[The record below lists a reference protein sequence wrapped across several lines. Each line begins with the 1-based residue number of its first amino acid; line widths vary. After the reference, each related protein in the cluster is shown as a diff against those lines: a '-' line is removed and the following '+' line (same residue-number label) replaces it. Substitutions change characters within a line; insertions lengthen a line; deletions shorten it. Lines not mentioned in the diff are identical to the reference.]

1 MAPTFQ
7 RHNFRKLDIWKD
19 SIVLATDI
27 IKATRT
33 LPDIE
38 RFGLISQMNRSA
50 VSIPSNIAEGTARKS
65 DKSFVNFLEIALGS
79 GFELESQLIISNNV
93 EYIKTK
99 EFENLLSKSQSLQNR
114 IYTLIEKIER
124 ESK

>member
-1 MAPTFQ
+1 MAIQ

-19 SIVLATDI
+19 SISLATDV

-33 LPDIE
+33 LPDVDK
-38 RFGLISQMNRSA
+38 FGLVSQMNRSA

-65 DKSFVNFLEIALGS
+65 NKSFVNFLEISLGS

-93 EYIKTK
+93 NYIKQS
-99 EFENLLSKSQSLQNR
+99 EFEDLIRKTQSLQNR
-114 IYTLIEKIER
+114 IFTFIEKLEN
-124 ESK
+124 EK